1 MSLRRHWGLAA
12 ILVVALIVRVI
23 GLGYGLPWLFY
34 FHDEPQVVLRALR
47 LGTGDLNPHFFG
59 WPGILLFYVA
69 LLSFI
74 GLFVWGRLTGL
85 WRNAGGFA
93 NAYFKDPSAFYVLA
107 RLQSVASGVWTVY
120 LTYGLGSTA
129 YSTAVG
135 TGAALAM
142 AVSALHAHY
151 SHLAHPVIVL
161 TAFVSLGLWACVRLA
176 VDGGAHEFRI
186 LAIALGLGTAAQYH
200 AALLA
205 VPLAI
210 AMLLRI
216 AGEPKRMWHWLG
228 AAFLTGLA
236 GIAIHLIL
244 SPFTVLDYKQFLHD
258 LSYEA
263 AKASGGSSGPRAPAR
278 AILSFISDAL
288 VPSLSMPLLVLG
300 GVGALAA
307 FIRRKPADLVLLSFV
322 GIYFLV
328 MARSGL
334 VNDRYGLPLV
344 MPGLLFAARLVEEFV
359 FRMPARWRRGWY
371 TPAIMALLSVPSAFT
386 LAEQDYTMTRGD
398 TRIESLRWFEAHVP
412 FDDRVV
418 IDMHRYRNTA
428 SPPLNE
434 NTVRLKERIEEV
446 QKGVEG
452 SGSSRAYEPFFR
464 YWLEHPRP
472 NAYYLMS
479 TNMGYDARR
488 LDQYVREG
496 YRWAVVSVE
505 AREMHERFAAGGDS
519 SHVRYYLD
527 LDRDAKLVAEF
538 KARRWHTLGPE
549 IRVYR
554 LPDHPSGRAD
564 TTTTA
569 PASPAP
575 EAPGEP

>member
-1 MSLRRHWGLAA
+1 VIQRRHLGLAA
-12 ILVVALIVRVI
+12 ILLLALAARVV

-59 WPGILLFYVA
+59 WPGILMFYVA
-69 LLSFI
+69 LASFI
-74 GLFVWGRLTGL
+74 GLFVYGRLTGL

-93 NAYFKDPSAFYVLA
+93 NAYFEDPTAFYVLA
-107 RLQSVASGVWTVY
+107 RLQSVLSGVWTVY
-120 LTYGLGSTA
+120 IAHGLGSTA
-129 YSTAVG
+129 YSQAVG

-161 TAFVSLGLWACVRLA
+161 TAFAALGLWACVRLA
-176 VDGGAHEFRI
+176 VDGGKHEFRI
-186 LAIALGLGTAAQYH
+186 FAVALGLGSLAQYH

-205 VPLAI
+205 VPLGI

-216 AGEPKRMWHWLG
+216 AAEPRRVWHWIG
-228 AAFLTGLA
+228 AAALA
-236 GIAIHLIL
+236 GFAGLAIHLIL

-263 AKASGGSSGPRAPAR
+263 VKASGGSSGPRAPAR
-278 AILSFISDAL
+278 AILAFITDAL
-288 VPSLSMPLLVLG
+288 VPSLSLPMLVLSG
-300 GVGALAA
+300 FGALAA

-328 MARSGL
+328 MARSGN

-344 MPGLLFAARLVEEFV
+344 LPALLFAARLVEEVV
-359 FRMPARWRRGWY
+359 FRLPAAWRRTWY
-371 TPAIMALLSVPSAFT
+371 TPVVMLALSWSSVAT
-386 LAEQDYTMTRGD
+386 LIEQDYTMTQGD
-398 TRIESLRWFEAHVP
+398 TRIESLRWFEANVP

-434 NTVRLKERIEEV
+434 NTVRLQERIEEV
-446 QKGVEG
+446 TKGVEG
-452 SGSSRAYEPFFR
+452 SGNSRAYEPFFR
-464 YWLEHPRP
+464 YRLEHPRK

-479 TNMGYDARR
+479 TDMGYDARR
-488 LDQYVREG
+488 VDEYVGRG
-496 YRWAVVSVE
+496 FRWAVVSME
-505 AREMHERFAAGGDS
+505 ARELHERIATGGDS
-519 SHVRYYLD
+519 THVRYYLD
-527 LDRDAKLVAEF
+527 LDRQAKLVAEF
-538 KARRWHTLGPE
+538 KPRRWHALGPV

-554 LPDHPSGRAD
+554 LP
-564 TTTTA
+564 
-569 PASPAP
+569 
-575 EAPGEP
+575 EAR

>member
-12 ILVVALIVRVI
+12 ILLVALVARVV

-93 NAYFKDPSAFYVLA
+93 NAYFEDPSAFYVLA

-120 LTYGLGSTA
+120 LTHGLGSTA
-129 YSTAVG
+129 YSQAVG
-135 TGAALAM
+135 AGAAIAM

-228 AAFLTGLA
+228 AAVLTGLA
-236 GIAIHLIL
+236 GIAIHLVL

-263 AKASGGSSGPRAPAR
+263 AKASGGASGPRAPAR
-278 AILSFISDAL
+278 AILAFIHDAL
-288 VPSLSMPLLVLG
+288 VPSLSMPMFVLAALG
-300 GVGALAA
+300 TLAA

-344 MPGLLFAARLVEEFV
+344 MPGLLLAARLVEEVV
-359 FRMPARWRRGWY
+359 FRLPARWRRGWY
-371 TPAIMALLSVPSAFT
+371 TPVAMALLSLPSALT
-386 LAEQDYTMTRGD
+386 LVEQDYTMTRGD
-398 TRIESLRWFEAHVP
+398 TRIEGLRWFEANVP

-428 SPPLNE
+428 TPPLNE
-434 NTVRLKERIEEV
+434 NVARLEERIAEV
-446 QKGVEG
+446 RSGVEG
-452 SGSSRAYEPFFR
+452 SGNSRAYEPFFKYR
-464 YWLEHPRP
+464 LEHPRK
-472 NAYYLMS
+472 NAYYLTS

-488 LDQYVREG
+488 LDAYVREG
-496 YRWAVVSVE
+496 YRWAVVSME
-505 AREMHERFAAGGDS
+505 ARELHEHLASAGDS

-538 KARRWHTLGPE
+538 KPRRWRSLGPE

-554 LPDHPSGRAD
+554 LPDHPSGRPEAAG
-564 TTTTA
+564 TEA
-569 PASPAP
+569 PATRGA
-575 EAPGEP
+575 EPVEP

>member
-1 MSLRRHWGLAA
+1 MIQRRHLGLAA
-12 ILVVALIVRVI
+12 ILLLALAARVV

-59 WPGILLFYVA
+59 WPGILMFYVA
-69 LLSFI
+69 LASFI
-74 GLFVWGRLTGL
+74 GLFVYGRLTGL

-93 NAYFKDPSAFYVLA
+93 NAYFEDPTAFYVLA
-107 RLQSVASGVWTVY
+107 RLQSVLSGVWTVY
-120 LTYGLGSTA
+120 IAHGLGSTA
-129 YSTAVG
+129 YSQAVG

-161 TAFVSLGLWACVRLA
+161 TAFAALGLWACVRLA
-176 VDGGAHEFRI
+176 VDGGKHEFRI
-186 LAIALGLGTAAQYH
+186 FAVALGLGSLAQYH

-205 VPLAI
+205 VPLGI

-216 AGEPKRMWHWLG
+216 AAEPRRVWHWIG
-228 AAFLTGLA
+228 AAALA
-236 GIAIHLIL
+236 GFAGLAIHLIL

-263 AKASGGSSGPRAPAR
+263 VKASGGSSGPRAPAR
-278 AILSFISDAL
+278 AILAFITDAL
-288 VPSLSMPLLVLG
+288 VPSLSLPMLVLSG
-300 GVGALAA
+300 FGALAA

-328 MARSGL
+328 MARSGN

-344 MPGLLFAARLVEEFV
+344 LPALLFAARLVEEVV
-359 FRMPARWRRGWY
+359 FRLPAAWRRTWY
-371 TPAIMALLSVPSAFT
+371 TPVVMLALSWSSVAT
-386 LAEQDYTMTRGD
+386 LIEQDYTMTQGD
-398 TRIESLRWFEAHVP
+398 TRIESLRWFEANVP

-434 NTVRLKERIEEV
+434 NTVRLQERIEEV
-446 QKGVEG
+446 TKGVEG
-452 SGSSRAYEPFFR
+452 SGNSRAYEPFFR
-464 YWLEHPRP
+464 YRLEHPRK

-479 TNMGYDARR
+479 TDMGYDARR
-488 LDQYVREG
+488 VDEYVGRG
-496 YRWAVVSVE
+496 FRWAVVSME
-505 AREMHERFAAGGDS
+505 ARELHERIATGGDS
-519 SHVRYYLD
+519 THVRYYLD
-527 LDRDAKLVAEF
+527 LDRQAKLVAEF
-538 KARRWHTLGPE
+538 KPRPWHTLGPV

-554 LPDHPSGRAD
+554 LP
-564 TTTTA
+564 
-569 PASPAP
+569 
-575 EAPGEP
+575 EAR